1 MSLLEYIVR
10 THDLTK
16 AFDGVEVVS
25 RVNLKIRKGE
35 IYGLLG
41 PNGAGKTTIIKLLT
55 NLLKPTSGSIEIFNE
70 VLTNDSYEINKRIGN
85 IIEYPAFYEKLSGS
99 VNLEIHCE
107 YMGYYNKKD
116 IDEALKLVGLSKN
129 DKKPVKNYSMGMK
142 QRLGIAR
149 AIVTKPELLILDEPI
164 NGLDPEGIKELRDI
178 LKMLS
183 TEYHMTIII
192 SSHILSEIEQLADTV
207 GVLVEGR
214 LVEETSIDELNRHN
228 VQFVEIKCSDNK
240 KALCVLDEMLS
251 REKYKMY
258 EGKIRIYTD
267 EINLQEVIKKLM
279 ESNINLLSIENK
291 TRSLEDHF
299 MKVIKEERKHA

>member
-1 MSLLEYIVR
+1 MEYIVR

-16 AFDGVEVVS
+16 VFDGVEVVS

-183 TEYHMTIII
+183 TEYDMTIII
-192 SSHILSEIEQLADTV
+192 SSHILSEIEQLADAV
-207 GVLVEGR
+207 GVLVDGR
-214 LVEETSIDELNRHN
+214 LVEETSIEELNKHN
-228 VQFVEIKCSDNK
+228 VQFVEIKCSDDEN
-240 KALCVLDEMLS
+240 ALCVLDEMLS